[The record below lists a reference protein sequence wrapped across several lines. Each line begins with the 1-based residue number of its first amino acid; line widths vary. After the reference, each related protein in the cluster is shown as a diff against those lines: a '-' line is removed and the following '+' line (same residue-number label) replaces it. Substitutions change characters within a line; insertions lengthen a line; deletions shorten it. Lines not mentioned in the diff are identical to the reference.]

1 MPATEADGLRRG
13 RIFVLALAAL
23 FTAGAAVSVRAVTA
37 VHMQAEYLDP
47 IDPVHAGAMLG
58 TVLGAAFAGFA
69 VTLLLV
75 SSVLA
80 AIGFRSALIAAS
92 AFLIAGLALVAGA
105 GSLGISPYYGL
116 LIGMLVQG
124 VGWGLVETVINPLT
138 SALYPEDR
146 VHRLSILHAW
156 YPAGVVGGSLLGL
169 AADGAAWPWRWE
181 LLVLALL
188 AALFAAL
195 TVGERLPDVSRST
208 DAPVTTGEML
218 RATIR
223 QPTIFLW
230 VGLMM
235 FTAATEFAPGQ
246 WVDVA
251 LSQIVGMR
259 GILLLAYVSGLM
271 FVMRHFAGPLVKRLS
286 NVGLLVFSAA
296 FATAGL
302 FALGSAHDPMSAL
315 IAATGW
321 GFGVCYFWPTML
333 ATVAERYPRSGTMVF
348 GLMGAAGAAST
359 YVILPILGSVYD
371 RARLAAA
378 GGDAALAAHAQ
389 GAQLTKILT
398 AAAAASFRAVALI
411 PLALIFIFAGIAI
424 ADRLRKG
431 RSPLSPSPLPNQQ
444 GDRHA
449 ET

>member
-1 MPATEADGLRRG
+1 
-13 RIFVLALAAL
+13 LALTAL

-69 VTLLLV
+69 ITLLLV

-80 AIGFRSALIAAS
+80 IIGFRNALIAA
-92 AFLIAGLALVAGA
+92 AVFLIAGLALVADA

-116 LIGMLVQG
+116 LIGMTVQG
-124 VGWGLVETVINPLT
+124 IGWGLVETVINPLT

-156 YPAGVVGGSLLGL
+156 YPAGVVGGSLLGI
-169 AADGAAWPWRWE
+169 AADGAGWPWRWE

-188 AALFAAL
+188 AVLFAVL
-195 TVGERLPDVSRST
+195 TAGERLPEVSRST
-208 DAPVTTGEML
+208 DAPVTTDEML
-218 RATIR
+218 RATFR

-230 VGLMM
+230 VVLMM
-235 FTAATEFAPGQ
+235 FTATTEFAPGQ

-286 NVGLLVFSAA
+286 NVGLLIFSAA
-296 FATAGL
+296 FATVGL
-302 FALGSAHDPMSAL
+302 YALSFAHDPVSAL

-348 GLMGAAGAAST
+348 GLMGSAGALST
-359 YVILPILGSVYD
+359 YVVLPWLGGIYD
-371 RARLAAA
+371 RAKLAAA
-378 GGDAALAAHAQ
+378 GGDANLAANAQ
-389 GAQLTKILT
+389 GQQLHDILT
-398 AAAAASFRAVALI
+398 AAASESFKAVALI
-411 PLALIFIFAGIAI
+411 PLCLVVVFAAIAV
-424 ADRLRKG
+424 ADRLRRTK
-431 RSPLSPSPLPNQQ
+431 
-444 GDRHA
+444 
-449 ET
+449 